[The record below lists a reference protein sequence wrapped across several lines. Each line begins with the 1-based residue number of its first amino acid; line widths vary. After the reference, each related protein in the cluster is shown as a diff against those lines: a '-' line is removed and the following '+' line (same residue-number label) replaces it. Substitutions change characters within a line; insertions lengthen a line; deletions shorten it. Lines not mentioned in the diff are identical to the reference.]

1 MHGSRSLQNPRGNP
15 HLPSTVQDGWPQPCL
30 SLPLL
35 HPGKV
40 CWRFQDPKERAPPAR
55 RKPHKRLKEVWKD
68 TWLDVLWWSTMFRLP
83 VFLVLQHVHNISSNA
98 FQIFPLECTLCFP
111 ASDFNN
117 TIMQY
122 IIPFLTIYLYIHY
135 AKFVLYSLHCN
146 QYIIVYIYV
155 ICTKYNTIQ

>member
-1 MHGSRSLQNPRGNP
+1 MAVEACRIREGIRTFLAQCRMAGLSHASAYLYYIRGMSAEGSKIPRREHLQRGASLI
-15 HLPSTVQDGWPQPCL
+15 
-30 SLPLL
+30 
-35 HPGKV
+35 
-40 CWRFQDPKERAPPAR
+40 
-55 RKPHKRLKEVWKD
+55 RLTEVWKD

-83 VFLVLQHVHNISSNA
+83 VFLVLQYIRNMSSNA
-98 FQIFPLECTLCFP
+98 FHLYPLECTLCFP

-122 IIPFLTIYLYIHY
+122 IIPFLTICLYIHY

-146 QYIIVYIYV
+146 QYIIVCINV